1 MNLVD
6 KAGLEAELLLQ
17 TEFLCS
23 LILIISPF
31 QQTNGFLGIV
41 FFVLPALV
49 LFSFISVAVI
59 FRQCCLW
66 LELPVI
72 V

>member
-1 MNLVD
+1 MNLED
-6 KAGLEAELLLQ
+6 KAGLEAELLPL

-23 LILIISPF
+23 LILTISPF

-66 LELPVI
+66 LELPV
-72 V
+72 VV

>member
-1 MNLVD
+1 MNLEH
-6 KAGLEAELLLQ
+6 KAGLEAELLPL
-17 TEFLCS
+17 TEFMCS
-23 LILIISPF
+23 IIITISPF

-41 FFVLPALV
+41 F
-49 LFSFISVAVI
+49 SFISFAVI

-72 V
+72 I